1 MHRSV
6 MEGGGIRTQRSQA
19 VHQGSA
25 AVGDTELAGRH
36 KLGMLHQRQ
45 QMPGVPV
52 TGGLALYPL

>member
-1 MHRSV
+1 

-52 TGGLALYPL
+52 TGGLALYLL